1 MQVLIRALG
10 SRTIVLDV
18 GHSPSNFT
26 VGDVKQHIQTVE
38 GITSAGDLKL
48 EFCGKCLYDDNI
60 SLGDV
65 GVSHGSTLHLFLP
78 LPGGKGGFGSNLR
91 AAGKLKQVDNFDAC
105 RDLQGRRIRHKT
117 ASEKLANWTIEAQE
131 RELEKV
137 AMKYIKD
144 ASKGKER
151 ERHNDVDI
159 EKVRKEVE
167 ENLNG
172 VTQAVQA
179 AIAVRPAALRTNG
192 KRKRGALD
200 TLLLG
205 GDDNSSEDG
214 NSSEDEEKDVGPEMQ
229 GKDVQDGAEERVHQ
243 TDAENSRRGE
253 NTGRVSNVDE
263 KGVSEEGLTEG
274 KTNEK

>member
-18 GHSPSNFT
+18 GPSPSSFT
-26 VGDVKQHIQTVE
+26 VGDVKQHIQTIE
-38 GITSAGDLKL
+38 GITSIDNLKL
-48 EFCGKCLYDDNI
+48 EFCGKCLSDDTI
-60 SLGDV
+60 TLDDV

-78 LPGGKGGFGSNLR
+78 LLGGKGGFGSNLR

-151 ERHNDVDI
+151 ERHSDVDI

-179 AIAVRPAALRTNG
+179 AIAVRPVVAVRTNG

-205 GDDNSSEDG
+205 GDDNSSEEDDA
-214 NSSEDEEKDVGPEMQ
+214 SEDEEKDVVEPEVQ
-229 GKDVQDGAEERVHQ
+229 GNDGQEARVHQ
-243 TDAENSRRGE
+243 IDVENRTKE
-253 NTGRVSNVDE
+253 
-263 KGVSEEGLTEG
+263 EG
-274 KTNEK
+274 KTRGESKMQCR